1 MKTHIL
7 KLKYRKKKKKNT
19 QNPTT
24 LFSNDILKSV
34 TEKNINNQRSK
45 DTINMRKRGEK

>member
-7 KLKYRKKKKKNT
+7 KLKYRKKKKNPKT
-19 QNPTT
+19 Q
-24 LFSNDILKSV
+24 LHFSNDIHKSV